1 MPKLIYRFFNGFL
14 DQTID
19 VSDMLASLAFD
30 GEVGDLNHNLCPL
43 IMYNCFLLL
52 LQPTRSACLQ
62 FKYTCIGFMT
72 VQFPLKLQQ
81 KHLYLDMVDWVFFS
95 TLIQL
100 WCVFS
105 LLKWLCFDYW
115 YQWMNC
121 GHGQGKSSLS
131 SIYNRMRP
139 RVLFCRC
146 IKYEFNIVL
155 FATPILC
162 LCSNYSKAIVV
173 VKTFSV

>member
-81 KHLYLDMVDWVFFS
+81 KHLYLDMVDWVFMMDYKLYETYKIATIISYQPKDVTICILLVHFS
-95 TLIQL
+95 METTCWAVL
-100 WCVFS
+100 WLAIAQQDLKIN
-105 LLKWLCFDYW
+105 LLWSVYCLVKPFTC
-115 YQWMNC
+115 
-121 GHGQGKSSLS
+121 
-131 SIYNRMRP
+131 MRG
-139 RVLFCRC
+139 L
-146 IKYEFNIVL
+146 
-155 FATPILC
+155 
-162 LCSNYSKAIVV
+162 
-173 VKTFSV
+173 